1 LRPSSGCDKFF
12 FIDNTTKGRTMFDF
26 FTAVHES
33 LVNAFYEHQPAAW
46 AILAGVTAGSIALG
60 FILRT
65 FDEKASH

>member
-1 LRPSSGCDKFF
+1 
-12 FIDNTTKGRTMFDF
+12 MFDF